1 MNGKKAGTN
10 MKWRDSFQGDP
21 HRRRNHLSGIL
32 MFNFGGK
39 INGSLFTKK
48 RAGHSL
54 IDKTSRAE

>member
-1 MNGKKAGTN
+1 MIHEVPDKATLTG
-10 MKWRDSFQGDP
+10 GAII
-21 HRRRNHLSGIL
+21 LSGIL